1 MLTRDG
7 LAQTF
12 EVVLGQ
18 AWMIGM
24 ALMGIK
30 QLAWCRGSWNSS
42 WDTGMDMPAAGSIRV
57 E

>member
-7 LAQTF
+7 LAQAF